1 VALRFDARVSKVLGP
16 LQKNITSNTSSQI
29 EASNKVL
36 AERQKAAA
44 DAAIGGVKGE
54 LDAIKQSIARVNIAV
69 QKVPS
74 RDDLEKLNSR
84 LGQLDRS
91 LARQSDWVT
100 SVAIHGRIMPT
111 PQYVGPEVRVLRSV

>member
-1 VALRFDARVSKVLGP
+1 VEVLILIAILAVGASALYVALRFDARVSKVLGP

-69 QKVPS
+69 QKVPI
-74 RDDLEKLNSR
+74 
-84 LGQLDRS
+84 
-91 LARQSDWVT
+91 AR
-100 SVAIHGRIMPT
+100 
-111 PQYVGPEVRVLRSV
+111 